1 MSQPSSMRPTNKV
14 AAGVFA
20 GSLVAIIVWAVRQF
34 AKVEIPAEIAMA
46 GSTAIT
52 FVVQY
57 LVSDAGDAPQ
67 QASPETPT

>member
-1 MSQPSSMRPTNKV
+1 MRVANSKAPTNKV

-20 GSLVAIIVWAVRQF
+20 GSIVAVIAWAVRQF
-34 AKVEIPAEIAMA
+34 YKVDIPAEIAMA

-57 LVSDAGDAPQ
+57 LVPDAEVERSNDG
-67 QASPETPT
+67 SES